1 MILHCNAVFDSMCK
15 INIAFWWKW
24 QIAVFDCKTF
34 STYIVVFSLCMIVGY
49 CLFVVYPCQ
58 YYIFVVCDCGI
69 VLSLHFVYDR
79 YILFFVFC
87 VGFSVL
93 YLRCVWLWHSVVSSF
108 VYDCWILFSV
118 LCMIISIISS
128 LCMTVGK
135 CCLVILCMIF
145 AYCYL
150 YWVYDCQ
157 FYVFA
162 VYACGMVLYLYCV
175 WLLDRWLLIVLMI
188 IGYCFRF
195 VGWFSVLHLR
205 CVYDSAVSLLSVIVG
220 YCLFIV

>member
-1 MILHCNAVFDSMCK
+1 MYD
-15 INIAFWWKW
+15 
-24 QIAVFDCKTF
+24 
-34 STYIVVFSLCMIVGY
+34 Y
-49 CLFVVYPCQ
+49 Q
-58 YYIFVVCDCGI
+58 YYIFVVHD
-69 VLSLHFVYDR
+69 
-79 YILFFVFC
+79 
-87 VGFSVL
+87 
-93 YLRCVWLWHSVVSSF
+93 LRCVWLWHSVVSSF

-135 CCLVILCMIF
+135 CCLVILCMVF

-175 WLLDRWLLIVLMI
+175 WLLDRWLLIVGMI

-220 YCLFIV
+220 YCLFIVWLLDIVVFLLCIWFSLLHLRCIIVGYCCLFVVYIIFSVISSLYNCWLLLSLCCVYDFQCYIFVV